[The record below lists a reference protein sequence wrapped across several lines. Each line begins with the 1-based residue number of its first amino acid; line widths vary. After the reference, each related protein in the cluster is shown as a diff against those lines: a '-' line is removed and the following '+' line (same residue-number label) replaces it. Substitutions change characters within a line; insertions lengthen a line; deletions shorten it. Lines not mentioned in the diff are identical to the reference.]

1 MFPLSLLFAA
11 MDCQTECTCTTS
23 NVIAGVLSILL
34 FVGIVVFTTVII
46 ICVRSRSKKE
56 AQTDVHYD
64 TINVGHRSTP
74 IETDINVAYGHISM

>member
-1 MFPLSLLFAA
+1 

-34 FVGIVVFTTVII
+34 SVGIVVFTTVIVI
-46 ICVRSRSKKE
+46 ICVRSKKE

-74 IETDINVAYGHISM
+74 IETDINVAYGHISI